1 VPKAEIG
8 KPRSITLLARMNND
22 QVATKSKMNFQRKVW
37 LSTLNGYGQRQ
48 TVNSCCIVKMM
59 IVEACMRLSGKIA
72 VITGGA
78 SGIGRATAILFA
90 QEGAKV
96 AIGDIVE
103 GSSIA
108 AEIVGSG
115 GQAFFQRTDVTKAKD
130 VAQLINGA
138 TTRWGALDVIFNNAG
153 ISMPKPIGDVS
164 EEEFD
169 RLFAINVKG
178 VYLGCKL
185 AIPHML
191 KHSKGSVIN
200 MSSSGGLLARASDP
214 VYSASK
220 HAVMGLTKALAVTY
234 ANANIRVNALCPG
247 PIATPMLWGTAQTKE
262 ERRARLPAILATC
275 PAARYGSA
283 DDVARAAV
291 FLASD
296 ESTFVSGV
304 GLAVD
309 GAKAAGVMPIDR
321 YRLDFEIAAEA

>member
-1 VPKAEIG
+1 
-8 KPRSITLLARMNND
+8 
-22 QVATKSKMNFQRKVW
+22 
-37 LSTLNGYGQRQ
+37 
-48 TVNSCCIVKMM
+48 
-59 IVEACMRLSGKIA
+59 
-72 VITGGA
+72 
-78 SGIGRATAILFA
+78 
-90 QEGAKV
+90 
-96 AIGDIVE
+96 
-103 GSSIA
+103 
-108 AEIVGSG
+108 
-115 GQAFFQRTDVTKAKD
+115 
-130 VAQLINGA
+130 
-138 TTRWGALDVIFNNAG
+138 
-153 ISMPKPIGDVS
+153 
-164 EEEFD
+164 
-169 RLFAINVKG
+169 
-178 VYLGCKL
+178 
-185 AIPHML
+185 ML
-191 KHSKGSVIN
+191 KGGKGSVIN

-321 YRLDFEIAAEA
+321 YRLDFEIAAEAERQKEAEAQRTRRDSLPIFVPGPAGKPLADSDQELIWPTQRESAL